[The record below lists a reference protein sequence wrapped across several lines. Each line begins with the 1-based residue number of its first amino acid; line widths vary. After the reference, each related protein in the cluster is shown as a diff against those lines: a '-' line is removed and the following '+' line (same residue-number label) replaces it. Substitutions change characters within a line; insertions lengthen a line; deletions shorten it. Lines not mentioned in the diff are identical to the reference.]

1 MTTVRAKD
9 PTRRKILFLITSRYT
24 GGAEQ
29 SLRRLIEHVQ
39 ARYDCRLAAPY
50 TAENQHFLE
59 SVRAICPTVELDTRE
74 PSDDAGVH
82 LPPGRFFMGC
92 WRTLQLLWRTRP
104 DVVIFFLHL
113 PLVAAAPRFVLA
125 LLRWKTIVSF
135 RLVVNGLPVGPRRIR
150 LLNWEKRRN
159 QTWVAV
165 SGHNRRLLCEDM
177 HLEPDAIRLIYNGL
191 PPLDGTGR
199 LAGEACCA
207 ERRRLGLPEDRVI
220 FLFCG
225 RLTPIKGC
233 RELVDAAVRVWRAHP
248 EVMCVLLGDGPDR
261 EVLAQWI
268 QAQKAEAAVLIA
280 GAKSEVRNYL
290 AVADVYVHP
299 SHAEG
304 LSNSLLEAMQMG
316 LPVIAADCSSMPEL
330 VTDQQEG
337 LLVSKSD
344 PAALASAME
353 RMSGDARLREQ
364 MGQAARRKARQ
375 FPLSATLSAWDQLL
389 SDLL

>member
-1 MTTVRAKD
+1 MKPGRL
-9 PTRRKILFLITSRYT
+9 LFVVTSRYA
-24 GGAEQ
+24 GGAEI
-29 SLRRLIEHVQ
+29 SLVRLLEHLRNTYECILAVPETEENRRFIDHVRTLCDV
-39 ARYDCRLAAPY
+39 APFDIHEPKDDSGNRLR
-50 TAENQHFLE
+50 L
-59 SVRAICPTVELDTRE
+59 
-74 PSDDAGVH
+74 
-82 LPPGRFFMGC
+82 GRFLFGC

-165 SGHNRRLLCEDM
+165 SGHNRRLLREDM

-191 PPLDGTGR
+191 PPLEGAGR
-199 LAGEACCA
+199 LAGESRCA

-233 RELVDAAVRVWRAHP
+233 RELVEAAVRVWRAHP

-261 EVLAQWI
+261 EFLAQWVH
-268 QAQKAEAAVLIA
+268 AQQAEAAVLIA

-344 PAALASAME
+344 PIALASAME

-364 MGQAARRKARQ
+364 MGQAARMKARQ

-389 SDLL
+389 RDLL